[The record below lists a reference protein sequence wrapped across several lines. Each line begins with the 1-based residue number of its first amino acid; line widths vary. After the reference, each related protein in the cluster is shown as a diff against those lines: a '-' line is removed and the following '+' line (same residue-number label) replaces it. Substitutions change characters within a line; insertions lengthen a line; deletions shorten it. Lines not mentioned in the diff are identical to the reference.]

1 MVVECCTLIQV
12 EKASL
17 MKVPLN
23 KELKESRK
31 QTKQVSEGGVF
42 QGIKGFKLNKLHT
55 PIYILRSLLLLSG
68 KWIEVEVSMELT
80 MVVT

>member
-1 MVVECCTLIQV
+1 MPKMVVECCTLIQV

-42 QGIKGFKLNKLHT
+42 QGIKGF
-55 PIYILRSLLLLSG
+55 
-68 KWIEVEVSMELT
+68 
-80 MVVT
+80 